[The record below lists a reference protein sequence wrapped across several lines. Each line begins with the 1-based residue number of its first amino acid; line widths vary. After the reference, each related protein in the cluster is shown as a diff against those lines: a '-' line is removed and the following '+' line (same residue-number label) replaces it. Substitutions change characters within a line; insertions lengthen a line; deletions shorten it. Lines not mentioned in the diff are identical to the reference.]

1 MGNSTPHFWFG
12 EREEQNILSTV
23 LHHEELDEQELL
35 EDEEEELTERFEFVQ
50 ATLLSSWVE
59 KMTEEYQNPT
69 TNQNYLEF

>member
-1 MGNSTPHFWFG
+1 M
-12 EREEQNILSTV
+12 STV

-50 ATLLSSWVE
+50 AALLSSWVE

-69 TNQNYLEF
+69 TNQSYLEF

>member
-1 MGNSTPHFWFG
+1 M
-12 EREEQNILSTV
+12 STV

-50 ATLLSSWVE
+50 AALLSSWVE

-69 TNQNYLEF
+69 TNQSSLEF